1 MWGASA
7 MTLTQTQPLL
17 LSGKPV
23 ADAVLATVKSD
34 IEAIVKTG
42 RSAPQL
48 VVIVV
53 GDDPAS
59 HVYTTRKAV
68 VAQEVGMR
76 SQRMALMATTT
87 QDQLLHHIAA
97 LNADADVHGILIQLP
112 LPDHIDTHA
121 VLAAVDPRKD
131 VDGFHPENLGKL
143 LGAWDARQNPIALP
157 CTPAGTMTLLNHYGI
172 EVAGKHAVVVGRSTI
187 VGKPLAQLLLQANA
201 TVTVCHSKTPDV
213 FAHTRQADI
222 VCVAIGRPHWLT
234 ANAIKPGA
242 VVIDIGI
249 NRLPNDHPTRAGK
262 LAGDVDFDSVAP
274 IASAITPVPGGIGP
288 LTIAT
293 LMQNTLALSRH

>member
-1 MWGASA
+1 
-7 MTLTQTQPLL
+7 MTTETQPLL
-17 LSGKPV
+17 LAGKPV
-23 ADAVLATVKSD
+23 ADAILAEVKHGIQD
-34 IEAIVKTG
+34 LLIKGHVAP
-42 RSAPQL
+42 PQL

-59 HVYTTRKAV
+59 HVYTQRKAV
-68 VAQEVGMR
+68 VAQDVGMR
-76 SQRMALMATTT
+76 SQRIALLASTT
-87 QDQLLHHIAA
+87 QEQLLHHIAA

-112 LPDHIDTHA
+112 LPNHINTHT

-131 VDGFHPENLGKL
+131 VDGFHPQNLGKL
-143 LGAWDARQNPIALP
+143 LGAWDARQNPVALP

-172 EVAGKHAVVVGRSTI
+172 ELAGKHAVVVGRSTI

-201 TVTVCHSKTPDV
+201 TVTVCHSQTVDV

-222 VCVAIGRPHWLT
+222 VCVAIGRPGWLT
-234 ANAIKPGA
+234 ADAIQPGA

-249 NRLPNDHPTRAGK
+249 NRLGDDHPTRAGK
-262 LAGDVDFDSVAP
+262 LAGDVDFDSVALK
-274 IASAITPVPGGIGP
+274 ASAITPVPGGIGP

-293 LMQNTLALSRH
+293 LMQNTLKLFVS